1 MRVNEFLARHA
12 VFTVDEL
19 ERLLP
24 ERGSGNTHTA
34 KSFPAYH
41 RSGDSQIYFAYTMS
55 MSPDGIVSLTRH
67 RHADRVTGKM
77 ATIRLD

>member
-24 ERGSGNTHTA
+24 ERGSGNTHTR

-41 RSGDSQIYFAYTMS
+41 RRQGRIVRVRRGPYATLPRDMDSETT
-55 MSPDGIVSLTRH
+55 PVDP
-67 RHADRVTGKM
+67 
-77 ATIRLD
+77 